1 MENYKSFTMK
11 KSILILF
18 VLLST
23 TVFSQS
29 KKEILVQKWKLN
41 KVEEFG
47 QKYPP
52 TENQKNDMIY
62 FFENEK
68 FEGIIEN
75 EYVEGM
81 WLIDNN
87 KLIISIQKEHTKLK
101 INWTKVKAFNKDKIA
116 IEYQNGDF
124 ITSTLIF
131 IPAK

>member
-1 MENYKSFTMK
+1 MK
-11 KSILILF
+11 KYILILF

-52 TENQKNDMIY
+52 TENQKNDMID

>member
-52 TENQKNDMIY
+52 NENQKNDMID

>member
-1 MENYKSFTMK
+1 MK
-11 KSILILF
+11 KYILILF

-23 TVFSQS
+23 TIFSQS

-52 TENQKNDMIY
+52 TENQKNDMID

-87 KLIISIQKEHTKLK
+87 KLIISKK
-101 INWTKVKAFNKDKIA
+101 
-116 IEYQNGDF
+116 
-124 ITSTLIF
+124 STLSSKLIGQ
-131 IPAK
+131 K